1 MKQYLLVDPEA
12 FVVRHLFD
20 DVMDAEE
27 QAKNLLLE
35 RVFDGC
41 DNISIY
47 EICPQAHLVQLREI
61 VYKDGKTIWI

>member
-1 MKQYLLVDPEA
+1 MKHYILVDPEA
-12 FVVRHLFD
+12 FVVRHLFE
-20 DVMDAEE
+20 DVTYAEK

-41 DNISIY
+41 EYISIY
-47 EICPQAHLVQLREI
+47 EIFPQSHLVELREI

>member
-1 MKQYLLVDPEA
+1 MKQYLLIDPEA

-20 DVMDAEE
+20 DVMIAEE

-41 DNISIY
+41 EYISIY
-47 EICPQAHLVQLREI
+47 EICPQAHSVQLYEV
-61 VYKDGKTIWI
+61 VYKDGKTIRI